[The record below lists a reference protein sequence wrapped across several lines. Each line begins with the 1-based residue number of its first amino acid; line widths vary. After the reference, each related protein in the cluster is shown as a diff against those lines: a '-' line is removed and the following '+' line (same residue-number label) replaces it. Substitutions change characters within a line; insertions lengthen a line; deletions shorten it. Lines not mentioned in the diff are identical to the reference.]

1 MSKTTNQIL
10 PFEPREYQIEI
21 LARSLDIIEKGHN
34 LIVELDCGL
43 GKRYLQFAYIT
54 DIFPT
59 KKMILLLQAST
70 SLYET
75 YEYLKKYCGEE
86 EITLI
91 DSRMP
96 SQRRARLLREKRIIL
111 ALPQTLS
118 NTLKKFGDAINDFD
132 IVLINEVDQIIRRHG
147 NGTSI
152 KQPYSTLF
160 RFFGDKKIIGM
171 SGTLRDDHY
180 VMDHEQMMIKKELN
194 SLTEIIIN
202 SQLITMDSIIDTD
215 VNEFITKSMIIPT
228 GIKDDRVAFIGLELE
243 QYIAEAKSQVM
254 EELKKEDPQLYWD
267 AKKDFSVLFGPLP
280 LEPKLIT
287 RFHQGYLTRKY
298 LWAMSGSKSSI
309 HLIRYGLDS
318 DYIYKNL
325 PVLPGKF
332 IAVRKLVS
340 KFNKSVV
347 LCSFLDAV
355 NTLEKILSAQGFETT
370 VISGEIAQ
378 NKREKALSKFRS
390 TTMKSV
396 AILSNVG
403 ERDLDIPEA
412 ELLIIFDLINTTKTV
427 YQKLKRS
434 RGGIVRVLYYQDTR
448 EEKKVASVM
457 GKIDERYSWSSELLP
472 SEIIEL

>member
-1 MSKTTNQIL
+1 MSKTTEQIL

-21 LARSLDIIEKGHN
+21 LAKSQEIIENGHN
-34 LIVELDCGL
+34 LLIELDCGL
-43 GKRYLQFAYIT
+43 GKRYLQYAYIT

-59 KKMILLLQAST
+59 KRMILLLQAST

-75 YEYLKKYCGEE
+75 YEYLKKYCRDD

-96 SQRRARLLREKRIIL
+96 SQRRAKLLKENRIIL
-111 ALPQTLS
+111 TLPQTLA
-118 NTLKKFGDAINDFD
+118 NTLKKYGDAINDID
-132 IVLINEVDQIIRRHG
+132 IVLINEVDQLIRRHS
-147 NGTSI
+147 NGTSV

-160 RFFGDKKIIGM
+160 RYFDGKKIVGM

-180 VMDHEQMMIKKELN
+180 VMNHEQMMIKKELN
-194 SLTEIIIN
+194 SLTEIITN
-202 SQLITMDSIIDTD
+202 SQLITMDSIIDSD
-215 VNEFITKSMIIPT
+215 VNEFITKSIIIPT
-228 GIKDDRVAFIGLELE
+228 GIKDDRIALIGLELE
-243 QYIAEAKSQVM
+243 QYIAEAKTQVM
-254 EELKKEDPQLYWD
+254 DELKKEDPQLYWD

-298 LWAMSGSKSSI
+298 LWAMSGSKSRI
-309 HLIRYGLDS
+309 HLTRYGLDS

-332 IAVRKLVS
+332 MAVRKLVTDF
-340 KFNKSVV
+340 KKSVV
-347 LCSFLDAV
+347 LCSYLDAV
-355 NTLEKILSAQGFETT
+355 NTLNKLLTSHGIETT
-370 VISGEIAQ
+370 VISGEVAQ
-378 NKREKALSKFRS
+378 NKREKALSDFRS
-390 TTMKSV
+390 SNNQSV

-434 RGGIVRVLYYQDTR
+434 RGGVVRVLYYQDTK
-448 EEKKVASVM
+448 EEKKVSSVM
-457 GKIDERYSWSSELLP
+457 GKINERYNWSSELLP
-472 SEIIEL
+472 AENITI